1 VHARENLMRT
11 PVKRQSEEAKT
22 SGLLMVGL
30 RGEEIIM
37 ELCRKEEINHPRS
50 MEFLESGQETARCRY
65 HA

>member
-1 VHARENLMRT
+1 
-11 PVKRQSEEAKT
+11 VKRQSEEAKT